1 MNFSRGIMQH
11 TINIKE
17 LRASM
22 PEIIKRVRKGDKY
35 IVLYRSNPAFCIIPV
50 DAEEQTTIPLSND
63 PLYGASAVGS
73 SSDGL
78 AAEDHDLALY
88 GSRI

>member
-1 MNFSRGIMQH
+1 MQH
-11 TINIKE
+11 IINIKE

-35 IVLYRSNPAFCIIPV
+35 TVFYRSSPTFCIIPV
-50 DAEEQTTIPLSND
+50 DAEENTKIPLSD
-63 PLYGASAVGS
+63 DLLYGASAVGS

-78 AAEDHDLALY
+78 AAEDHDLILY
-88 GSRI
+88 GKKVQ

>member
-1 MNFSRGIMQH
+1 MQH
-11 TINIKE
+11 IINIKE

-22 PEIIKRVRKGDKY
+22 PEVIKRVRKGDKY
-35 IVLYRSNPAFCIIPV
+35 IVFYRSSPAFCIIPV
-50 DAEEQTTIPLSND
+50 DSQENITIPLSND
-63 PLYGASAVGS
+63 PLYGAPAVGS

>member
-1 MNFSRGIMQH
+1 MQH
-11 TINIKE
+11 IINIKE

-22 PEIIKRVRKGDKY
+22 PEVIKRVRKGDKY
-35 IVLYRSNPAFCIIPV
+35 IVFYRSSPAFCIIPV
-50 DAEEQTTIPLSND
+50 DSQENITIPLSND

-78 AAEDHDLALY
+78 AAEDHDTILY
-88 GSRI
+88 RKKVH

>member
-1 MNFSRGIMQH
+1 MQH
-11 TINIKE
+11 IINIKE

-78 AAEDHDLALY
+78 AAEDHDTILY
-88 GSRI
+88 GKKVH

>member
-1 MNFSRGIMQH
+1 MQH
-11 TINIKE
+11 IINIKE

-35 IVLYRSNPAFCIIPV
+35 IVFYRSSPAFCIIPV
-50 DAEEQTTIPLSND
+50 DTEEQTTIPLSND

-78 AAEDHDLALY
+78 AAEDHDTILY
-88 GSRI
+88 GKKVH

>member
-1 MNFSRGIMQH
+1 MQH

-22 PEIIKRVRKGDKY
+22 PAIIKRVRKGDEY
-35 IVLYRSNPAFCIIPV
+35 IVLYRSSPAFRIVPV
-50 DAEEQTTIPLSND
+50 NAEEKTTIPLSKD
-63 PLYGASAVGS
+63 PLYGAPAVGS

-78 AAEDHDLALY
+78 VAEDHDLALY

>member
-1 MNFSRGIMQH
+1 MQH

-22 PEIIKRVRKGDKY
+22 PEVIKRVRKGDKY
-35 IVLYRSNPAFCIIPV
+35 IVFYRSSPAFCIIPV
-50 DAEEQTTIPLSND
+50 DSQENITIPLSND
-63 PLYGASAVGS
+63 PLYGAPAVGS